1 MRILD
6 NVYMVGSGNIG
17 LSNAYDCHMYLIDG
31 GNHELALVDAGVGLE
46 SNRIFGNIRAHNF
59 DPKNIVYVLTTH
71 SHSDHAGGCRNLK
84 AETSCGIIA
93 SEAEARL
100 MEKGT
105 DEELGLIIAKKSG
118 CYPLDYAY
126 PHCKV
131 DKTIR
136 NQENLRVGNCQV
148 RAICVPG
155 HSLGSTCYLL
165 EQDNHRVLFSGDTV
179 FFNGIIGLLNCY
191 GSSLEAYRENMGKL
205 SNLGIDALM
214 PGHGLFTV
222 RGGQAHIDKAVEAL
236 QELFVPQCMGR

>member
-1 MRILD
+1 MQILD
-6 NVYMVGSGNIG
+6 NVYLVGSGNIG
-17 LSNAYDCHMYLIDG
+17 LSNTYDCHVYLIDG

-46 SNRIFGNIRAHNF
+46 SNRIISNIRAHNF

-84 AETSCGIIA
+84 AETYCGIVA

-100 MEKGT
+100 MGEGT

-126 PHCKV
+126 LHCKV
-131 DKTIR
+131 DKIVR
-136 NQENLRVGNCQV
+136 DQETFRVGNCQV

-155 HSLGSTCYLL
+155 HSQGSTCYLL
-165 EQDNHRVLFSGDTV
+165 EYDDYRVLFSGDTV
-179 FFNGIIGLLNCY
+179 LFNGVIGLLNCY
-191 GSSLEAYRENMGKL
+191 GSNLGEYRQNIGKL
-205 SNLGIDALM
+205 SDLGIDALM

-236 QELFVPQCMGR
+236 QGLFVPPCMGQ